1 MENLLKG
8 LLVVGGEIKM
18 KSVSETASVELSG
31 RFTIERG
38 NFKQEFSYWARTY
51 NKLDNHAKIDDY
63 EYETQSASLGD
74 LPIDN
79 LNKLVQSLRDSGLDT
94 LASKVGFSYEE
105 IEQGMYQHI
114 QNHKIFKGVY
124 GESVILWD
132 ALTKEQQQ
140 LEYTKFAI
148 KNFDDCQ
155 EWVKRECGV
164 VGVDEEGNTIPNY
177 VPTKEELQKRL
188 EELSE

>member
-18 KSVSETASVELSG
+18 TSVSETASVELSG

-51 NKLDNHAKIDDY
+51 NQLDNHVRIDDY
-63 EYETQSASLGD
+63 EYEIQSASLWD

-79 LNKLVQSLRDSGLDT
+79 LHKLIQSLKDSGLNT
-94 LASKVGFSYEE
+94 LASKVGFSDEE
-105 IEQGMYQHI
+105 IVQGIYQHI
-114 QNHKIFKGVY
+114 QSHKILKAVY
-124 GESVILWD
+124 GKSVILWD
-132 ALTKEQQQ
+132 ALTKEQKQ

-148 KNFDDCQ
+148 KNFDKCP
-155 EWVKRECGV
+155 EYIKRECGF

-177 VPTKEELQKRL
+177 IPTKEELQKRL

>member
-18 KSVSETASVELSG
+18 TSVSETASVEVSG

-51 NKLDNHAKIDDY
+51 KKLDNHAKIDDY

-74 LPIDN
+74 LPIDD
-79 LNKLVQSLRDSGLDT
+79 LDKLIQSLNDSGLYT
-94 LASKVGFSYEE
+94 LAKGLGFTAEE
-105 IEQGMYQHI
+105 IKQGMYQHI
-114 QNHKIFKGVY
+114 QSHKIFKAVY
-124 GESVILWD
+124 GKKVVLWD
-132 ALTKEQQQ
+132 TLTKEQQQ

-148 KNFDDCQ
+148 NDFDNCPD
-155 EWVKRECGV
+155 WIKRESGF

-177 VPTKEELQKRL
+177 IPTKEELQKRL
-188 EELSE
+188 EELSK